1 MAKNEKEEIIL
12 QFTVEQGDAIAE
24 LERTKKSIVQIKAEQ
39 KELNEAYKKGKITLD
54 EYVSDNVRLE
64 GILKKQQATYN
75 NVQKSVTGVKTQLDK
90 LIDSN
95 QKISKDLQKTSQS
108 FQEVAGKI
116 NIAGANIG
124 DLSARFTSFLNPA
137 TAAVGVVTALGAAYA
152 SSTRGAQDLQR
163 AQDLLS
169 ASTTVISNKLFSG
182 KGGQFSASSILTKL
196 QGSALTAAPA
206 TIVKSIFGE
215 DIKEIDRV
223 ADALK
228 RLREL
233 ELIDLKEGQ
242 KLAKDNLKIAEQNR
256 RYRDDETKSLSDRL
270 AAANDV
276 EGSINAFESSLLK
289 VQQDRLTAAQKLA
302 EVTNQDLQ
310 AVALVKDIERE
321 IADIQEDAEGKRTEA
336 LNGVLS
342 LERQIA
348 GLRGAN
354 VSGLTQLSTGTKTGA
369 DFGKDT
375 QSLTDQA
382 SIDNEIKINGA
393 SYLNEA
399 LKELDKQRIN
409 DATER
414 AGEEFRIT
422 QATNDLQLNSYAQLA
437 SGIAGIYEQG
447 SDLQKA
453 FAFTSIAI
461 DTAEAIASLTAAS
474 EGNPANAFTFGGAGI
489 SQYISGL
496 ARIFGNIAAAKQL
509 ISGQAA
515 GGGDFMTNG
524 PSLLLVGDNPGG
536 RERVT
541 VEPISGTGETK
552 IWGPS
557 MMQMAGGGSL
567 TAGNAGANIAMQ
579 SLSDQVSNQR
589 MMMKNVMQ
597 EIAANLPRQYVG
609 VDEFTRVKNR
619 VDVKQSITR
628 AGKRI

>member
-1 MAKNEKEEIIL
+1 MATEKEEVIL
-12 QFTVEQGDAIAE
+12 SFKVEQGDALTE
-24 LERTKKSIVQIKAEQ
+24 MERMKKLIVQTKAEQ
-39 KELNEAYKKGKITLD
+39 KELNEAYKKGVITLD
-54 EYVSDNVRLE
+54 EFVKEGVRLE
-64 GILKKQQATYN
+64 ANLKRQQSSYN

-108 FQEVAGKI
+108 FQDVAGKI
-116 NIAGANIG
+116 NIAGVNIG
-124 DLSARFTSFLNPA
+124 DLSTRFTSFLNPA
-137 TAAVGVVTALGAAYA
+137 TAAIGVVTALGAAYA

-289 VQQDRLTAAQKLA
+289 VQQDRLLAAQKLA
-302 EVTNQDLQ
+302 DVTNQDLQ

-348 GLRGAN
+348 GLRGGN
-354 VSGLTQLSTGTKTGA
+354 VTGLTQLSTGTKTGA

-375 QSLTDQA
+375 NSLVDQV

-393 SYLNEA
+393 SYLNDA
-399 LKELDKQRIN
+399 LKALDKQRID

-422 QATNDLQLNSYAQLA
+422 QTTNELQLNSYTQLA
-437 SGIAGIYEQG
+437 SSLAGIYEEG
-447 SDLQKA
+447 SELQKA
-453 FAFTSIAI
+453 FAFSSIAI

-496 ARIFGNIAAAKQL
+496 ARIIGNIAAAKQL

-552 IWGPS
+552 IWGPG

-567 TAGNAGANIAMQ
+567 TTGGSAGANIAMH
-579 SLSDQVSNQR
+579 SYADQVASQR

-597 EIAANLPRQYVG
+597 ELVANLPRQYVG

-628 AGKRI
+628 AGKRG